1 MASQVTV
8 KPEDLSKEILKEL
21 DRYTEN
27 VRVNVDKAVADIA
40 KESQKKLRATKG
52 VNESGVWEKYP
63 RTWTTKH
70 TKRKNYRRE
79 EVWNSEHYRLT
90 HLLEHGHVVK
100 NGTGRNN
107 GRQKTREF
115 KHIGPINDKAQ
126 EELEKRIVEAIEK
139 G

>member
-1 MASQVTV
+1 MSQVTI
-8 KPEDLSKEILKEL
+8 KPDQLAREILKDL
-21 DRYTEN
+21 NDYSDN
-27 VRVNVDKAVADIA
+27 VRVKVDEAVGEIA
-40 KESQKKLRATKG
+40 RESQKKLRATTGAKG
-52 VNESGVWEKYP
+52 SNVWRKYP
-63 RTWTTKH
+63 TGWTIKSTR
-70 TKRKNYRRE
+70 RKGYRKE
-79 EVWNSEHYRLT
+79 EVWNAKHYRLT

>member
-1 MASQVTV
+1 MSQVTV
-8 KPEDLSKEILKEL
+8 KPDQLAREILKNL
-21 DRYTEN
+21 DDYTDN
-27 VRVNVDKAVADIA
+27 VRVHVDDAVGEVA
-40 KESQKKLRATKG
+40 KESQKKLRATTG
-52 VNESGVWEKYP
+52 AEGSNVWRKYP
-63 RTWTTKH
+63 TGWTIKSTR
-70 TKRKNYRRE
+70 RKGYRKE
-79 EVWNSEHYRLT
+79 EVWNAKHYRLT

>member
-1 MASQVTV
+1 MSQVTI
-8 KPEDLSKEILKEL
+8 KPDQLAREILKSL
-21 DRYTEN
+21 DDYTDN
-27 VRVNVDKAVADIA
+27 VRVHVDEAVGEVA
-40 KESQKKLRATKG
+40 KESQKKLRATTG
-52 VNESGVWEKYP
+52 AEGSNVWRKYP
-63 RTWTTKH
+63 TGWTTKS
-70 TKRKNYRRE
+70 TKRPSFRKE
-79 EVWNSEHYRLT
+79 EVWNAKHYRLT

-100 NGTGRNN
+100 NGTGRNY